1 MKEYLFTIQ
10 WEDFTAC
17 AVLVGEWTLYEFAE
31 FIILKAVEF
40 DFDHAFE
47 FCDNFKNPYQSKERY
62 TLFADME
69 DGGEEDAGVKGTLVS
84 QVFTPGKRMAFLFDY
99 GDDWRF
105 AVTCTAVR
113 ESTGKRRSRKVVM
126 VLGERPEQYPD
137 VEDQASPAQQ

>member
-1 MKEYLFTIQ
+1 MQEYHFTIQ
-10 WEDFTAC
+10 SEDFTAC

-47 FCDNFKNPYQSKERY
+47 FCDNYKNPLKSKERY

-69 DGGEEDAGVKGTLVS
+69 DCEEEDPGVKGTFVS
-84 QVFTPGKRMAFLFDY
+84 QVFTAGKRMAFLFDY

-113 ESTGKRRSRKVVM
+113 ESKGKRRSRKVIM
-126 VLGERPEQYPD
+126 TMGKRPEQYPD
-137 VEDQASPAQQ
+137 REE

>member
-1 MKEYLFTIQ
+1 MQEYHFTIQ
-10 WEDFTAC
+10 SEDFTAC

-31 FIILKAVEF
+31 FIILKAVGF

-47 FCDNFKNPYQSKERY
+47 FCDNYKNPLKSKERY

-69 DGGEEDAGVKGTLVS
+69 DCEEEDPGVEGTFVS
-84 QVFTPGKRMAFLFDY
+84 EVFTTGKRMAFLFDY

-113 ESTGKRRSRKVVM
+113 ESKGKRRSRKVVM
-126 VLGERPEQYPD
+126 TVGERPEQYPD
-137 VEDQASPAQQ
+137 LEE